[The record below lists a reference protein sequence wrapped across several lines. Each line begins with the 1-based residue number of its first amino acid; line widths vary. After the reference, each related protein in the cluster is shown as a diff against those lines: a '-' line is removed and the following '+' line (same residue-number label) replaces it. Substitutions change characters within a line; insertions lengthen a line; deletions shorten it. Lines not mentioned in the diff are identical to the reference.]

1 MNQQIKQL
9 AEQTHFTIADSPLW
23 KLKVEEFAVAIV
35 NECAKIADIDESNPA
50 GCGYITKSAGDK
62 IRKHFGIDS

>member
-23 KLKVEEFAVAIV
+23 RLKVEEFALAIV
-35 NECAKIADIDESNPA
+35 NECAKIADVDDSNSA
-50 GCGYITKSAGDK
+50 GCGYITKSTGDK
-62 IRKHFGIDS
+62 IREHFGLDK

>member
-23 KLKVEEFAVAIV
+23 QLKVEEFAQAIV
-35 NECAKIADIDESNPA
+35 RECAKIADVDNSNPA
-50 GCGYITKSAGDK
+50 GCGYITESTGSK
-62 IRKHFGIDS
+62 IRKHFGLDK